1 MKRILLSCFMLT
13 FMLFSLA
20 VSAQE
25 RTVSGK
31 VTGAD
36 DGLPLPQV
44 TVLLKG
50 TNTGVATEVDGT
62 YRLSVPADGGTLI
75 FRFLGYVTQEIVIGN
90 QTIINVPMQPDV
102 TSLGEVVV
110 TGYGVEV
117 KRDITGAIAQVKAED
132 IENLPLQSFDRAV
145 QGRIAGVQVQAA
157 SGQPGGALSFQIRGQ
172 SSLANNTP
180 LYIIDGV
187 QAISG
192 GIAGQASN
200 NALAGLNSD
209 DIASIEVLKDAAAA
223 AIYGAQAA
231 NGVVV
236 ITTKRGKANQSE
248 LSVSFQGGYSTPLN
262 LYDMMNAQE
271 LATIKEAA
279 YVNSGRAAS
288 VSHGLYGN
296 PNDPSTLNNY
306 DWADA
311 LFRTGSMYSA
321 NARLSGG
328 DEKTQFYM
336 SVSTEMQEAFIIQS
350 DWERQTLRLNV
361 THQANDR
368 VKVTTS
374 LGVSRQTQFGSIAN
388 GNFVNGPFQAAFTS
402 QPNSPALDENGNF
415 NPYPVSSPGSHL
427 FGYNILQGV
436 QQERREN
443 DGGQVQG
450 TMNIQYKISDAFTFN
465 ALGGIDWAATKS
477 INERPATIPVFAATG
492 GQVFNQNQKFL
503 NYNASGTLN
512 FNKVYGDH
520 TVSGIAGGEIFKS
533 LNSFESVTARG
544 FSNQALRLLS
554 QATNYFGAPS
564 GSESY
569 YTRAGVF
576 MRGSYNY
583 KNKYYLNGTI
593 RRDGSSRFGAQNRVG
608 TFYSIGASW
617 RLIEENFMANQSL
630 FNDLKLRLSYG
641 VLGNSNGLGDFEAV
655 PSFSAQRQYLGTAGQ
670 VLNLANDQITWER
683 SKQSNIGIDYAILNN
698 RISGALDFFRND
710 TGDQLF
716 NTPLPIESGF
726 SSIRGNVGE
735 VRSEGIEIE
744 IQSVNVD
751 AGDFR
756 WSSGFNITFQR
767 NEVLSLPG
775 GVDTLGVNTLIVGQ
789 PISFIWG
796 VNYAG
801 INPANGRELY
811 YDRQGDLT
819 YGNLGLA
826 DGYIIGSPIADYYGG
841 LTNTVSYKNLS
852 LDFLI
857 QFQGGNEAINGDLFN
872 LDRQGNAENNQ
883 LRRNLNYWKQPGDV
897 TSTGRPFQGGV
908 IDGINS
914 ATPGG
919 GNNTARYL
927 SDASYAR
934 LKTVTLTYNLPKAI
948 TTKIGM
954 NNVSFF
960 VTAVN
965 LLTVTNF
972 DGIDPEVITNN
983 SDTNRT
989 ANAPSTFGVF
999 PVGRQYTGG
1008 VSIKF

>member
-1 MKRILLSCFMLT
+1 MKRILLSCFMLAL
-13 FMLFSLA
+13 MLLTVA

-50 TNTGVATEVDGT
+50 TTIGVPTEVDGS
-62 YRLSVPADGGTLI
+62 YRLSVPSAGGTLV

-117 KRDITGAIAQVKAED
+117 KRDITGSIGQVKAED
-132 IENLPLQSFDRAV
+132 IANLPLQSFDRAI
-145 QGRIAGVQVQAA
+145 QGRIAGVQIQSQ
-157 SGQPGGALSFQIRGQ
+157 SGQPGGALSFNIRGQ

-192 GIAGQASN
+192 SIAGQASN
-200 NALAGLNSD
+200 NALAALNSD
-209 DIASIEVLKDAAAA
+209 DIASIEVLKDASAA

-231 NGVVV
+231 NGVVI

-248 LSVSFQGGYSTPLN
+248 LSVTFSGGYTTPQN
-262 LYDMMNAQE
+262 LYDMMDAQE

-279 YVNSGRAAS
+279 FVNSGRPAS
-288 VSHGLYGN
+288 ASHALYGN
-296 PNDPSTLNNY
+296 PNEPSTLNNF

-336 SVSTEMQEAFIIQS
+336 SVSTDMQEAFIIQS

-361 THQANDR
+361 THQASDK

-374 LGVSRQTQFGSIAN
+374 VGVSRQTQFGAISN

-402 QPNSPALDENGNF
+402 QPNSPALDENGNY
-415 NPYPVSSPGSHL
+415 NPYPVAAPGSHL

-436 QQERREN
+436 NEERREN

-450 TMNIQYKISDAFTFN
+450 TLNIQYKISDAFTFT

-492 GQVFNQNQKFL
+492 GQVSNTNQKNL
-503 NYNASGTLN
+503 NYNASGALN

-520 TVSGIAGGEIFKS
+520 TVSGLVGGEIFKS
-533 LNSFESVTARG
+533 LSSFESVTGRG

-554 QATNYFGAPS
+554 QATTYFGSPS

-569 YTRAGVF
+569 FTRAGAF
-576 MRGSYNY
+576 MKGSYNY
-583 KNKYYLNGTI
+583 KSKYYFTGTV

-608 TFYSIGASW
+608 TFYSLGASW
-617 RLIEENFMANQSL
+617 RLIEESFMSNQGL
-630 FNDLKLRLSYG
+630 FNDLKLRVSYG

-655 PSFSAQRQYLGTAGQ
+655 PSFSASRQYLGTAGQ

-683 SKQSNIGIDYAILNN
+683 SKQTNIGVDYAILNN
-698 RISGALDFFRND
+698 RISGAIDFFRND

-735 VRSEGIEIE
+735 VRSEGIELE

-756 WSSGFNITFQR
+756 WSSSFNITFQN

-775 GVDTLGVNTLIVGQ
+775 GVDTLGVNSLIVGQ
-789 PISFIWG
+789 PINYFWG

-801 INPANGRELY
+801 INPANGREVY
-811 YDRQGDLT
+811 YDRQGNIT
-819 YGNLGLA
+819 YGNLGA
-826 DGYIIGSPIADYYGG
+826 VDGYIIGSPIADYYGG

-883 LRRNLNYWKQPGDV
+883 LKRNLNYWTQPGDV
-897 TSTGRPFQGGV
+897 TATGRPFQGGV

-919 GNNTARYL
+919 GNNTARYM

-934 LKTVTLTYNLPKAI
+934 LKTVTLTYNLPKSI
-948 TTKIGM
+948 ISKMGM
-954 NNVSFF
+954 SNVSVY

-965 LLTVTNF
+965 LLE
-972 DGIDPEVITNN
+972 GIDPEVVANN
-983 SDTNRT
+983 NDQGGS
-989 ANAPSTFGVF
+989 SFGVF
-999 PVGRQYTGG
+999 PVGKQYNAGI
-1008 VSIKF
+1008 SIKF

>member
-1 MKRILLSCFMLT
+1 MLT
-13 FMLFSLA
+13 LMLFTVA

-50 TNTGVATEVDGT
+50 TTTGVPTESDGS
-62 YRLSVPADGGTLI
+62 YRLSVPSAGGTLV
-75 FRFLGYVTQEIVIGN
+75 FRFLGYITQEIVIGN
-90 QTIINVPMQPDV
+90 QTIINVPLQPDV

-132 IENLPLQSFDRAV
+132 IANLPLQSFDRAV
-145 QGRIAGVQVQAA
+145 QGRIAGVQVQSQ
-157 SGQPGGALSFQIRGQ
+157 SGQPGGALSFNIRGQ

-192 GIAGQASN
+192 SIAGQASN

-248 LSVSFQGGYSTPLN
+248 LSVTFSGGYTTPLN

-279 YVNSGRAAS
+279 YVNSGRTAAQ
-288 VSHGLYGN
+288 SHALYGN
-296 PNDPSTLNNY
+296 PNDPSTINNY

-311 LFRTGSMYSA
+311 LFRTGSVYSA

-336 SVSTEMQEAFIIQS
+336 SVSTEKQEAFIIQS

-361 THQANDR
+361 THQANDK

-374 LGVSRQTQFGSIAN
+374 VGVSRQTQFGSIAN
-388 GNFVNGPFQAAFTS
+388 GNFVNGPFQAGFTS
-402 QPNSPALDENGNF
+402 QPNSPAVDENGNF
-415 NPYPVSSPGSHL
+415 NPYPVANPGSHL

-436 QQERREN
+436 NEERREN

-477 INERPATIPVFAATG
+477 INERPATIPVFASTG
-492 GQVFNQNQKFL
+492 GQVANTNQKNL

-533 LNSFESVTARG
+533 LSSFESVTARG

-554 QATNYFGAPS
+554 QATNYFGSPS

-576 MRGSYNY
+576 ARGSYNY
-583 KNKYYLNGTI
+583 KSKYYFNGTI

-608 TFYSIGASW
+608 TFYSLGASW
-617 RLIEENFMANQSL
+617 RLIEESFMSNQGL
-630 FNDLKLRLSYG
+630 FDDLKLRVSYG
-641 VLGNSNGLGDFEAV
+641 VLGNSNGLGNFEAV
-655 PSFSAQRQYLGTAGQ
+655 PSFSASRQYLGVSGQ

-683 SKQSNIGIDYAILNN
+683 SKQTNIGIDYAILNN
-698 RISGALDFFRND
+698 RISGAIDFFRND

-756 WSSGFNITFQR
+756 WSSGFNITFQN

-775 GVDTLGVNTLIVGQ
+775 GVDTLGVNSLIVGQ
-789 PISFIWG
+789 PIGYFWG
-796 VNYAG
+796 ATYAG
-801 INPANGRELY
+801 INPANGREVY
-811 YDRQGDLT
+811 YDRQGDIT
-819 YGNLGLA
+819 YGNLGAA
-826 DGYIIGSPIADYYGG
+826 DGYIIGSAIAKYYGG

-857 QFQGGNEAINGDLFN
+857 QFQGGNQAFAGDLFN
-872 LDRQGNAENNQ
+872 LDSYGNYEDNQ
-883 LRRNLNYWKQPGDV
+883 LKRNLNYWKQPGDV
-897 TSTGRPFQGGV
+897 TTTGIPFQGGV
-908 IDGINS
+908 IDGIS
-914 ATPGG
+914 QGGPGV
-919 GNNTARYL
+919 TTSRYM
-927 SDASYAR
+927 SDATYAR

-948 TTKIGM
+948 VTKLGM
-954 NNVSFF
+954 SNVSVY

-965 LLTVTNF
+965 LLTVTKF
-972 DGIDPEVITNN
+972 DGIDPEVVTNN
-983 SDTNRT
+983 NDQGGS
-989 ANAPSTFGVF
+989 SFGVF
-999 PVGRQYTGG
+999 PVGKQYNGG
-1008 VSIKF
+1008 ISIKF